1 MTTVTLP
8 KFISV
13 AAIIMYLST
22 FSVPEANKEPLSVTL
37 ETSSFSEL

>member
-8 KFISV
+8 QFMSV

-22 FSVPEANKEPLSVTL
+22 FSIPEGNKKSPSVTL
-37 ETSSFSEL
+37 GDL